1 MKEKC
6 AKKKNVKNF
15 LTFSLRLL
23 LRLVP
28 AADAEVFGVS
38 SRVGTGS
45 LALGILL
52 DAAKLELNSA
62 LRGIGAK
69 VLADV

>member
-1 MKEKC
+1 
-6 AKKKNVKNF
+6 
-15 LTFSLRLL
+15 
-23 LRLVP
+23 LRLVL
-28 AADAEVFGVS
+28 AANAEVFWIS